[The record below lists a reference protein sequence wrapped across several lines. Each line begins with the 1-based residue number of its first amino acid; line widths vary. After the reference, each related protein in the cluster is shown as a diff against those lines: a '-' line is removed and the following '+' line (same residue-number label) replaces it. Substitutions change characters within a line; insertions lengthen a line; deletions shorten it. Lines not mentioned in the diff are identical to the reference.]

1 MVDLKVTKFRD
12 LGIESGFFV
21 LRFKICVR
29 GVAFEIRVSF
39 LRFKK

>member
-1 MVDLKVTKFRD
+1 MILKSNKIRD
-12 LGIESGFFV
+12 LGIESEIFV